1 MNKMKKIETYM
12 VTLEAR
18 RSYFTTIKIIKINYN
33 LCIESTITHKNSWIK
48 RKNIDM
54 YVIVIGQIYVLLFNY
69 TKISF

>member
-1 MNKMKKIETYM
+1 M
-12 VTLEAR
+12 VTLEPR
-18 RSYFTTIKIIKINYN
+18 SSYFTTIKTISLIIKINYN